1 MSPGQQAR
9 SVFPQDGSLCWNIC
23 VSGRQRRR
31 QGRVRKLLAE
41 VLSGRTQLERGEAAR
56 IARKLGCS
64 REAVRQAMSR
74 LGVSIKPP
82 AKPQSCIGC
91 GKAMK
96 YRKTRLC
103 RACRLKNAVVS
114 LTCTNCGRVFER
126 RSGLHAAYL
135 RRTVTRKRRGPVCS
149 SQCSAKIPRSCS
161 WCGRPAGLRWRAHAA
176 LHTFCGL
183 PATCRFQA
191 QRAILPVWWRYLTAD
206 LLPMKDH
213 LDEIAQLRATLTSKS
228 PTPG

>member
-9 SVFPQDGSLCWNIC
+9 SVFPQDGSLCWNISL
-23 VSGRQRRR
+23 SGRQGRR
-31 QGRVRKLLAE
+31 QGRVRKLLVE

-56 IARKLGCS
+56 LARKLGCS

-103 RACRLKNAVVS
+103 QACRLKNAVVS
-114 LTCTNCGRVFER
+114 LICANCGKTFER
-126 RSGLHAAYL
+126 PRHHHEAYL

-149 SQCSAKIPRSCS
+149 SQCSAKVQRSCS
-161 WCGRPAGLRWRAHAA
+161 WCGRPVALRWRAHITPQA
-176 LHTFCGL
+176 FCSP

-213 LDEIAQLRATLTSKS
+213 LDGIAQLRATLASKS
-228 PTPG
+228 PMPG

>member
-1 MSPGQQAR
+1 MSLR
-9 SVFPQDGSLCWNIC
+9 YRTRLLFPHDGSLCWNNH
-23 VSGRQRRR
+23 VSDRKGRRH
-31 QGRVRKLLAE
+31 GRVRELLIK
-41 VLSGRTQLERGEAAR
+41 VLNGRTQLEKGEAAG
-56 IARKLGCS
+56 IARRLGCS

-82 AKPQSCIGC
+82 AEPQSCTGC
-91 GKAMK
+91 GKVMK

-103 RACRLKNAVVS
+103 QSCRLKDAYVR

-126 RSGLHAAYL
+126 RRGLHAAYL

-149 SQCSAKIPRSCS
+149 SQCSAKIARSCS
-161 WCGRPAGLRWRAHAA
+161 WCGRPAGSRWRAHAGLQA
-176 LHTFCGL
+176 FCCL

-191 QRAILPVWWRYLTAD
+191 QRAMLPVWWRYLTAD

-213 LDEIAQLRATLTSKS
+213 LDAIAQLRAKLASKA
-228 PTPG
+228 PVPG